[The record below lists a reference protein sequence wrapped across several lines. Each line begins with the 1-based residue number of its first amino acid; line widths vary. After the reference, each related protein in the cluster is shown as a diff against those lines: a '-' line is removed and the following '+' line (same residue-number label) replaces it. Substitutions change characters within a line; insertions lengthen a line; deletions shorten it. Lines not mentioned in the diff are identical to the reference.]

1 MDRGYLDF
9 GRLHRF
15 QRRGAFFVT
24 RTKADI
30 LLRWRCSRPV
40 DFSTGLL
47 SDHTVVL
54 QTAASF
60 KHYPDA
66 LRRVRYR
73 DVEQARTL
81 GFLTNNFALSGL
93 P

>member
-1 MDRGYLDF
+1 MG
-9 GRLHRF
+9 

-24 RTKADI
+24 RTQAD
-30 LLRWRCSRPV
+30 LLLLWRCSRPV
-40 DFSTGLL
+40 YLSRGLI

-54 QTAASF
+54 QATESF

-66 LRRVRYR
+66 LRRVLYR

-81 GFLTNNFALSGL
+81 GFLTNNFALPAL
-93 P
+93 IVAEL